1 MIFPEG
7 NSSFF
12 GEQTP
17 TDYMPTA
24 KIVKKISHD
33 LVMAKID
40 GGFFSSPRWGVKR
53 RRPQFHI
60 HYYTLHTKAEIDQ
73 MSLDDIALSIKNA
86 IK

>member
-17 TDYMPTA
+17 TDYMSTA

-33 LVMAKID
+33 LVVAKID
-40 GGFFSSPRWGVKR
+40 GGYFANPRWGKKR
-53 RRPQFHI
+53 RRPKFYAVYSKI
-60 HYYTLHTKAEIDQ
+60 R
-73 MSLDDIALSIKNA
+73 SSR
-86 IK
+86 